1 MNNKI
6 IKYDF
11 VKYLSF
17 PLQSQYLALLKFL
30 FLDETNIKLN
40 EQYEFKNLHH
50 LVVVKEVDEHLHDAG
65 EEHEDG
71 ADTDAEDD
79 VVIRLIFFS
88 FSACQHFKKT
98 MPGYDLVS

>member
-40 EQYEFKNLHH
+40 EYSMNLRFCIT
-50 LVVVKEVDEHLHDAG
+50 LL
-65 EEHEDG
+65 
-71 ADTDAEDD
+71 
-79 VVIRLIFFS
+79 L
-88 FSACQHFKKT
+88 
-98 MPGYDLVS
+98 

>member
-11 VKYLSF
+11 VNYLSF

-65 EEHEDG
+65 EEHEAS
-71 ADTDAEDD
+71 ADKETDVD
-79 VVIRLIFFS
+79 VVKGLLLLKPGS
-88 FSACQHFKKT
+88 CKHLKKG
-98 MPGYDLVS
+98 MS